1 MYKGKGLMRNIG
13 KRVLN
18 LEAQAIQKASERLG
32 VEFDRCVHL
41 LRNTKGRIIVTGL
54 GKSGLV
60 GKKISATFASI
71 GYPSIFIHATDA
83 VHGDLGNIT
92 EDDVVIAISY
102 SGETEEVVNLIQF
115 IKRIGAKLVGL
126 CGNLNSQLAQY
137 SDVVLDISVD
147 REACPIGLVPTAST
161 TLTLAMGDA
170 LAVALMEIDGFNED
184 MYRKYHPGGQI
195 GKKLLKARH
204 LMHTGLEVPVAK
216 LMMSMEETVKEIS
229 NKGLGM
235 VVVVDENNK
244 VVGIITD
251 GDLRRLLQRY
261 GNFLNMLTKDCMH
274 SPPICISPETLATEA
289 LKIMETNKI
298 TSLIVVNDESK
309 LLGVLHLHDL
319 WRTEMF

>member
-1 MYKGKGLMRNIG
+1 MRNIG

-32 VEFDRCVHL
+32 VEFDQCVHL
-41 LRNTKGRIIVTGL
+41 LRNAKGRIIITGL

-60 GKKISATFASI
+60 GKKISATFASC

-92 EDDVVIAISY
+92 ENDVVMAISY
-102 SGETEEVVNLIQF
+102 SGETIEVINLIQF
-115 IKRIGAKLVGL
+115 IKRIGAKLVGI
-126 CGNLNSQLAQY
+126 CGNLNSQLAKY

-147 REACPIGLVPTAST
+147 KEACPIGLVPTAST
-161 TLTLAMGDA
+161 TLTLAIGDA

-184 MYRKYHPGGQI
+184 TYRKYHPGGQI
-195 GKKLLKARH
+195 GKKLLKVKH
-204 LMHTGLEVPVAK
+204 LMHTGIEIPFVYFTIP
-216 LMMSMEETVKEIS
+216 MEETIKEIS

-235 VVVVDENNK
+235 VVVIDDNQK

-251 GDLRRLLQRY
+251 GDLRRLLQKY
-261 GNFLNMLTKDCMH
+261 GDFLKMQTKDCMH
-274 SPPICISPETLATEA
+274 SSPICISPDTLATEA
-289 LKIMETNKI
+289 LKIMETNRI
-298 TSLIVVNDESK
+298 TSLIVVNEEDK
-309 LLGVLHLHDL
+309 LLGVIHLHDL

>member
-1 MYKGKGLMRNIG
+1 MRNIG
-13 KRVLN
+13 KQVLN

-32 VEFDRCVHL
+32 VEFDQCVHL

-60 GKKISATFASI
+60 GKKISATFASC

-92 EDDVVIAISY
+92 ENDVVIAISY
-102 SGETEEVVNLIQF
+102 SGETIEVTNLIQF
-115 IKRIGAKLVGL
+115 IKRIGAKLVGI

-147 REACPIGLVPTAST
+147 KEACPIGLVPTAST
-161 TLTLAMGDA
+161 TLTLSIGDA
-170 LAVALMEIDGFNED
+170 LAVALMEIDGFNEET
-184 MYRKYHPGGQI
+184 YRKYHPGGQI
-195 GKKLLKARH
+195 GKKLLKVKH
-204 LMHTGLEVPVAK
+204 LMHTGIEIPVVNFS
-216 LMMSMEETVKEIS
+216 MTMEETINEIS

-235 VVVVDENNK
+235 VVVTDDNQK

-251 GDLRRLLQRY
+251 GDLRRLLQKY
-261 GNFLNMLTKDCMH
+261 GNFLKMNTKDCMH
-274 SPPICISPETLATEA
+274 SPPICISPDTLATEA
-289 LKIMETNKI
+289 LKIMETNRI
-298 TSLIVVNDESK
+298 TSLIVVNEENK

>member
-1 MYKGKGLMRNIG
+1 MFGENHKMRNIG
-13 KRVLN
+13 KRVLS
-18 LEAQAIQKASERLG
+18 LEAQAIQKASDRLG
-32 VEFDRCVHL
+32 IEFDRCVHL
-41 LRNTKGRIIVTGL
+41 LHNTKGRIIVTGL

-60 GKKISATFASI
+60 GKKISATFASC

-92 EDDVVIAISY
+92 ENDVVMAISY
-102 SGETEEVVNLIQF
+102 SGETVEVVNLVQYV
-115 IKRIGAKLVGL
+115 KRIGAKLIAM

-147 REACPIGLVPTAST
+147 KEACPIGLVPTAST

-170 LAVALMEIDGFNED
+170 LAVALMELDGFNEET
-184 MYRKYHPGGQI
+184 YRKYHPGGQI
-195 GKKLLKARH
+195 GKKLLKVKY
-204 LMHTGLEVPVAK
+204 LMHTGTEIPCAK
-216 LMMSMEETVKEIS
+216 PMSCMEDTIKEMS

-235 VVVVDENNK
+235 VVVTDENNK

-251 GDLRRLLQRY
+251 GDLRRLLQKY
-261 GNFLNMLTKDCMH
+261 GNFLKMYTKDCMH
-274 SPPICISPETLATEA
+274 SPPICISPDALATEA
-289 LKIMETNKI
+289 LKIMEINRI
-298 TSLIVVNDESK
+298 TSLIVVNEENK

>member
-1 MYKGKGLMRNIG
+1 MRSIG

-18 LEAQAIQKASERLG
+18 IEAQAIQKASDRLG
-32 VEFDRCVHL
+32 VEFDQCVHL

-60 GKKISATFASI
+60 GKKISATFASC

-92 EDDVVIAISY
+92 ENDVVMAISY
-102 SGETEEVVNLIQF
+102 SGETIEVINLIQF
-115 IKRIGAKLVGL
+115 IKRIGAKLIGI

-147 REACPIGLVPTAST
+147 KEACSIGLVPTTST

-170 LAVALMEIDGFNED
+170 LAVALMEIDGFNEET
-184 MYRKYHPGGQI
+184 YRKYHPGGQI
-195 GKKLLKARH
+195 GKKLLKVKY
-204 LMHTGLEVPVAK
+204 LMHTGVEIPVVNFT
-216 LMMSMEETVKEIS
+216 MTMEETISEIS

-235 VVVVDENNK
+235 VVVTDDNQK

-251 GDLRRLLQRY
+251 GDLRRLLQKY
-261 GNFLNMLTKDCMH
+261 GNFLKMQTKDCMH
-274 SPPICISPETLATEA
+274 SPPICICPDTLATEA
-289 LKIMETNKI
+289 LKIMETNRI
-298 TSLIVVNDESK
+298 TSLIVVNEENK